1 MKRFVRTFATLVI
14 GMALGTAT
22 IAAAAPGTVEAV
34 ITKFKIVVNGQEA
47 QLQNSPLV
55 VNGTTYLPVRE
66 VASILNA
73 DLKYNGTSKSI
84 ELSTKGD
91 VSMNPSAGVT
101 TEWITLRDLAEKHNF
116 SVSQTSTS
124 NGLFEVRTGDQV
136 VFSFDA
142 EKVTLEGYT
151 TYTPNGHSIKIKK
164 DMTNSTVI
172 NVADLVSAGIIQ

>member
-66 VASILNA
+66 VASLLNA

-91 VSMNPSAGVT
+91 DVVTQTPANTLSFRDVVELLNKKYPDKNVGLNADGV
-101 TEWITLRDLAEKHNF
+101 LY
-116 SVSQTSTS
+116 V
-124 NGLFEVRTGDQV
+124 GDQQYKLPYKK
-136 VFSFDA
+136 SDDG
-142 EKVTLEGYT
+142 TLY
-151 TYTPNGHSIKIKK
+151 
-164 DMTNSTVI
+164 
-172 NVADLVSAGIIQ
+172 VAVQELIDLDLISSNDIQ